1 MAESLRERLEKK
13 GWSKEEIDKTLRI
26 LEKAEEQ
33 KRPAL
38 LILDKLV
45 YWVALM
51 LAVGGNFVISVVLI
65 PLLLTIESA
74 AALYFIIFILG
85 MAFGLLFSLLLGDV
99 GAVNR
104 QRMVVA
110 GIFIPVIA
118 IINIFVV
125 VYIANFI
132 SQRFEEFTL
141 HNPYIVSIIYVA
153 SFSLPYIIQK
163 IRSKYR

>member
-26 LEKAEEQ
+26 LEKAEEN

-38 LILDKLV
+38 LMLDKLV
-45 YWVALM
+45 YWIALM
-51 LAVGGNFVISVVLI
+51 LAVGGNFVISVVLT
-65 PLLLTIESA
+65 PLLLTIKSA
-74 AALYFIIFILG
+74 VALYFIIFILAV
-85 MAFGLLFSLLLGDV
+85 AFGLLFGLLIGDI
-99 GAVNR
+99 GTLNK

-141 HNPYIVSIIYVA
+141 HNPYAVSVIYVI
-153 SFSLPYIIQK
+153 SFSLPYIIQR
-163 IRSKYR
+163 IRSRYR

>member
-1 MAESLRERLEKK
+1 MAETLREKLEKK

-26 LEKAEEQ
+26 LEKAEEK
-33 KRPAL
+33 KRPAM

-45 YWVALM
+45 YWVALL
-51 LAVGGNFVISVVLI
+51 LAIGGNFVISVVLI
-65 PLLLTIESA
+65 PLLLTIQSA
-74 AALYFIIFILG
+74 TALYFIIFILAI
-85 MAFGLLFSLLLGDV
+85 AFGLLFSLLLGDI
-99 GAVNR
+99 GTLNK

-110 GIFIPVIA
+110 GVFIPVIA

-141 HNPYIVSIIYVA
+141 HNPYMVSIIYVI
-153 SFSLPYIIQK
+153 SFSLPYLIQK